1 MIMKVLSI
9 KSRDLWP
16 AWAIMVLALLLPM
29 KADADIQLK
38 FGVYTSDKPSEMVK
52 SFRPTLN
59 AIESGLA
66 NRLGEP
72 VKISMQVANSYEKGV
87 DDLVSGAVDFARFGP
102 ASYITA
108 RESNP
113 DIRILAIESKKGRK
127 EFNGVICVAKDGPL
141 QGMEDLKGKRFAF
154 GNEHSTIG
162 RYLSQL
168 HMQENGIRAGDLAA
182 YEYLGRHD
190 TVGAAVAAGQFDA
203 GALKEST
210 YKKMLD
216 KGSSLRAIATFK
228 NVTKPWIARSGMPDR
243 VFENLQAVLLG
254 MDDPDALKALKKD
267 GFLAG
272 ADADYAVIRTAMQQN
287 PRFFE

>member
-1 MIMKVLSI
+1 MFLKAISI
-9 KSRDLWP
+9 KSRAIWP
-16 AWAIMVLALLLPM
+16 AWIIMVLAILLPM

-72 VKISMQVANSYEKGV
+72 VKISMQVANSYENGV

-113 DIRILAIESKKGRK
+113 DIRILAIESNKGRK
-127 EFNGVICVAKDGPL
+127 EFNGVICVADNSPL

-154 GNEHSTIG
+154 GNERSTIG

-168 HMQENGIRAGDLAA
+168 YMQEHGIRAGDLAA
-182 YEYLGRHD
+182 YEYLERHD

-203 GALKEST
+203 GVLKEST
-210 YKKMLD
+210 YKKMVD

-243 VFENLQAVLLG
+243 VFENLQAVLLE

>member
-1 MIMKVLSI
+1 MFLKAISI
-9 KSRDLWP
+9 KSRAIWP
-16 AWAIMVLALLLPM
+16 AWIIMVLAILLPM
-29 KADADIQLK
+29 KANADIQLK

-52 SFRPTLN
+52 SFRPILN

-72 VKISMQVANSYEKGV
+72 VKIRMQVANSYEKGV

-190 TVGAAVAAGQFDA
+190 TVGAAVDAGQFDA

-210 YKKMLD
+210 YKKMVD

-243 VFENLQAVLLG
+243 VFENLQVVLLG

>member
-1 MIMKVLSI
+1 MFLKAESI
-9 KSRDLWP
+9 KVKDLWG
-16 AWAIMVLALLLPM
+16 AWTIMVLAILLPM
-29 KADADIQLK
+29 KANADIQLK

-52 SFRPTLN
+52 SFRPILN
-59 AIESGLA
+59 AIETSLA

-72 VKISMQVANSYEKGV
+72 VKIRMQVANSYEKGI
-87 DDLVSGAVDFARFGP
+87 DELVTGAVDFARFGP

-108 RESNP
+108 RENNP

-127 EFNGVICVAKDGPL
+127 EFNGVICVANDSLL
-141 QGMEDLKGKRFAF
+141 QDMEDLKGKRFAF

-168 HMQENGIRAGDLAA
+168 YMQEHGIRADDLMA

-210 YKKMLD
+210 YKKMAD
-216 KGSSLRAIATFK
+216 KGLSLRAIATFK
-228 NVTKPWIARSGMPDR
+228 NVTKPWIARSEMPDR
-243 VFENLQAVLLG
+243 VYENLQVVLLE
-254 MDDPDALKALKKD
+254 MDDPDALGALKKD

-272 ADADYAVIRTAMQQN
+272 TDADYAIIRTAIQQN
-287 PRFFE
+287 QKFFE